1 MYEEFEMGDPA
12 ARRRAAIAAEKDR
25 LARDRERRESRDRTA
40 VSGFLRRKWAWL
52 GVTGDAVTAV
62 HGVLDELSAVPG
74 LPAEPRAVLR
84 AAAAG
89 APDREALLPAV
100 RRALEHAAPEEVL
113 AHVRALW
120 DADIPWLTDAG
131 AERCRV
137 ICSSAPSLLLV
148 SGRARAVSGGAAF
161 SLFAAAATRGAVPVP
176 TRHLPDILSWAPL
189 PVLDDLVDHG
199 GLLPE
204 DRPWADRDPDE
215 ALYLRARLVPGKVT
229 AQEAAALEWTDYLRR
244 EAFLSGAHLERLD
257 PADLWDLLY
266 DVVADG
272 DVTRIDELDALLPRT
287 QQIQLRDL
295 RSGAINGE
303 WPRETV
309 ADTGLWLLMAS
320 LWQPRESVSPQLSP
334 FHALVALNRAYDLL
348 KAGRLEE
355 AGQQAARFEKG
366 GTGRKPG
373 TGLRQEALTIRAY
386 VAAVEGDLAQAE
398 ALTEAAVGLGEQ
410 AEANLALVRTWRA
423 TPKNRRDRVTNPFI
437 ELGLDHGSFRWEK
450 HCRELFREA
459 EGDHTEQ
466 ARINDAEERI
476 RAAQGAEAG
485 LSVFFRI
492 PLEPDRYLMPDS
504 VPATLVPPVA
514 ALPRRTPAVSGAELE
529 RIRARAAVELLDDL
543 RSTPPRL
550 DRHDRRA

>member
-1 MYEEFEMGDPA
+1 M
-12 ARRRAAIAAEKDR
+12 
-25 LARDRERRESRDRTA
+25 T
-40 VSGFLRRKWAWL
+40 
-52 GVTGDAVTAV
+52 
-62 HGVLDELSAVPG
+62 
-74 LPAEPRAVLR
+74 
-84 AAAAG
+84 
-89 APDREALLPAV
+89 
-100 RRALEHAAPEEVL
+100 
-113 AHVRALW
+113 
-120 DADIPWLTDAG
+120 
-131 AERCRV
+131 
-137 ICSSAPSLLLV
+137 
-148 SGRARAVSGGAAF
+148 
-161 SLFAAAATRGAVPVP
+161 
-176 TRHLPDILSWAPL
+176 
-189 PVLDDLVDHG
+189 
-199 GLLPE
+199 
-204 DRPWADRDPDE
+204 
-215 ALYLRARLVPGKVT
+215 
-229 AQEAAALEWTDYLRR
+229 
-244 EAFLSGAHLERLD
+244 
-257 PADLWDLLY
+257 
-266 DVVADG
+266 
-272 DVTRIDELDALLPRT
+272 
-287 QQIQLRDL
+287 
-295 RSGAINGE
+295 
-303 WPRETV
+303 
-309 ADTGLWLLMAS
+309 S